1 MDNDQS
7 RASNSSR
14 ESGSEFA
21 NSVTGSTRASAVDSV
36 SDGKDSISGKD
47 SITHSIAESEPA
59 EAPRDEPA
67 EAPTETTSEMQ
78 VEVTPDDITS
88 VCATQACAQPT
99 DIVKLAEATLQNLKV
114 LWDEIGFAEHECDN
128 ATAEMFAEVKR
139 VFENKLSTTQ
149 EVAPPPSC
157 HAMRAIKCAINSTNI
172 GHPYAMCIALL
183 WHEQCVSAQIRV
195 QL

>member
-88 VCATQACAQPT
+88 VCATQVCSASSIFSFSGARIVSRFSFACPVLLPFSLLSPCQACAQPT

-128 ATAEMFAEVKR
+128 
-139 VFENKLSTTQ
+139 
-149 EVAPPPSC
+149 
-157 HAMRAIKCAINSTNI
+157 
-172 GHPYAMCIALL
+172 
-183 WHEQCVSAQIRV
+183 VSV
-195 QL
+195 C